1 MVAMH
6 IEGVNYSRQNYFKLF
21 SDFFDPH
28 SGLLS
33 VLQSQACT
41 HKVSLETTV
50 NLEIL
55 AAKIFSFSTIIDI
68 LANIN
73 FSDLYI
79 HRYLANLARI
89 SSS

>member
-6 IEGVNYSRQNYFKLF
+6 IEAVTYSIQNYFKLF
-21 SDFFDPH
+21 SDFFDSH
-28 SGLLS
+28 SSLLS

-55 AAKIFSFSTIIDI
+55 AAKIFSISTIIDI

-73 FSDLYI
+73 LAIYI
-79 HRYLANLARI
+79 YTVTWQI
-89 SSS
+89 